1 MKKISTI
8 ILQLVLFSCSETIKD
23 NANNNIGMPFNEIEI
38 LKQLDLAF
46 NQTPSEFYPQGQPE
60 DIKYNFFLDLEH
72 GYCETAGSRIH
83 LFADSA
89 RWAIVF
95 EKSGYQNRGTSAEIE
110 LNYVGNCIDYPIDK
124 YPERNYITNSDRII
138 LINPTEFERIEN
150 KEGAEM
156 ETFELIGQGIIE
168 IKIRDK
174 FVPFDNNYINYEKVG
189 IEIRDYD
196 NPKKLIGFGD
206 WVRYLHETNPS
217 LISATEDEIRK
228 HIPKDIPK
236 LMTIEEFH
244 FVSAYE
250 KTNPPS
256 QQETYKLIAKVL
268 TTTDTTNWRPT
279 QKPNNSWK
287 NWESGNL

>member
-1 MKKISTI
+1 
-8 ILQLVLFSCSETIKD
+8 
-23 NANNNIGMPFNEIEI
+23 MPFNEIEI